1 VDGAPIGA
9 TADGLGDGDGEA
21 EGTALGVG
29 VTGRAEPEPEPEP
42 PLAVPAPGALAVKKV
57 ADPEPLAFG
66 DPVDPVQAEVA
77 SAANTVTVLH
87 NTAASLAGI
96 RMKPPDY
103 PGLSAR

>member
-1 VDGAPIGA
+1 VV
-9 TADGLGDGDGEA
+9 
-21 EGTALGVG
+21 GTVVG
-29 VTGRAEPEPEPEP
+29 VLGRAEPEPEPEP
-42 PLAVPAPGALAVKKV
+42 PLAELEPGALAVKN
-57 ADPEPLAFG
+57 AAEPEPLAFG

-103 PGLSAR
+103 PGISGR